1 MSCSKAGKH
10 CPHQR
15 LVVRD
20 CPDPLSTIKL
30 RENGPGSSRARA
42 RLKATKQRGFRLRDS
57 GTVQVAGLLLKAATT
72 SCLGMR
78 TPLRRKL
85 CRMAPQDAA
94 MHATSCLKSSSTPA
108 DEASWCMWDK
118 TQCQALPARL
128 PQVDHKR
135 ASCARW
141 GTYAEIPPLQL
152 PLRVLLGCD
161 THRSSTAYG
170 IEQWC
175 PPEADLVEPLAA

>member
-20 CPDPLSTIKL
+20 CPDPLSTIKS

-85 CRMAPQDAA
+85 CHMAPQDAA

-118 TQCQALPARL
+118 TQCQLVSPKLTTSAQVARDGALTRRSL
-128 PQVDHKR
+128 LCNCHCEF
-135 ASCARW
+135 SW
-141 GTYAEIPPLQL
+141 GVTPTGVAQL
-152 PLRVLLGCD
+152 MV
-161 THRSSTAYG
+161 SSYG
-170 IEQWC
+170 VRPKLIW
-175 PPEADLVEPLAA
+175 